1 MSITPRVQTFF
12 NMMVERGLCKNMA
25 QMTEV
30 WQEVHKGN
38 PCTALITTEG
48 KRKGEQCGRPC
59 VKGETT
65 CMPHLSKEK
74 KEAIKAAA
82 AQDEEKVAKK
92 ARKSEEKKEKKEAKK
107 AADKAQKLAEKAQK
121 PKKVKKVKE
130 EEKPKESVEVEEKP
144 KKVKKTKQETKQED
158 APIPATAMEVIP
170 MVIPATAMEVKE
182 VKEVKQKCCAT
193 TKTGKQCANNAL
205 EGTEKCKQHS

>member
-65 CMPHLSKEK
+65 CMPHLPKEK
-74 KEAIKAAA
+74 KEAIKVAA

-92 ARKSEEKKEKKEAKK
+92 ARKSEEKKVKKEAKK

-130 EEKPKESVEVEEKP
+130 EVVEEEKPKKESVEVVEKVVEEKP
-144 KKVKKTKQETKQED
+144 KKVKKTKQEEAPIPD
-158 APIPATAMEVIP
+158 PIPATAM
-170 MVIPATAMEVKE
+170 E

-205 EGTEKCKQHS
+205 EGTEKCKQHA